1 MRRRSAVTVNSGK
14 NEKLFSEFEVDE
26 DEFLP
31 LQNEF
36 EKLKVCSEFEG
47 RQVIKPTFIARKYV
61 VVILKAKAERTSPA
75 KRSERLTGRTP
86 CFCATMKMAPRSIV
100 LVE

>member
-1 MRRRSAVTVNSGK
+1 MRRERTVTVNSGK

-26 DEFLP
+26 FLS
-31 LQNEF
+31 LQNEL
-36 EKLKVCSEFEG
+36 EKVGCL
-47 RQVIKPTFIARKYV
+47 PTDLSYPVLTFMARKYV

-75 KRSERLTGRTP
+75 KRSVRLTGKTP